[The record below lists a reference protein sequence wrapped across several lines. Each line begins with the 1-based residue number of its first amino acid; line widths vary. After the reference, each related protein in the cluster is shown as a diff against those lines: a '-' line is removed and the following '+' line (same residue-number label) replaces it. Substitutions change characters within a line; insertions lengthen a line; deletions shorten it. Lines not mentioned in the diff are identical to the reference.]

1 MSLEVPHAF
10 SNNRLHFYMRGVD
23 DSMEASIVILVGA
36 KIKLYRQTKNWT
48 QERLAEEIG
57 STPSYIGRLERG
69 EQNVKLQTIEKI
81 AKALEVNINLFFEDE
96 EEGFLR
102 SKKWVW
108 ESMTLLLQQ
117 SEARQHRL
125 YRILK
130 EIVAHD
136 ENK

>member
-1 MSLEVPHAF
+1 
-10 SNNRLHFYMRGVD
+10 MRGVD

-36 KIKLYRQTKNWT
+36 KIKLYRQAKNWT